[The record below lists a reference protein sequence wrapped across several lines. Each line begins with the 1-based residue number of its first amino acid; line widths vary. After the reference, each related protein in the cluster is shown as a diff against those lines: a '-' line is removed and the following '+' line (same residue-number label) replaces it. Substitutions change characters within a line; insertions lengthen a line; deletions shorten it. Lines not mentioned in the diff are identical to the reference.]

1 MGKDTAHL
9 VLTKKQYRMKTPH
22 ILLLLLV
29 LCQTVTAQT
38 GWSQIRNGQP
48 WYDTQGNV
56 VQAHGGNFLIE
67 DGTVYMVGEDRTHS
81 WYPDVNLYHSRDM
94 QVWEYDGKIIQNGV
108 TTPELGTTRMI
119 ERPKLMHCPK
129 TGRYVIWCHYEASDY
144 SASEVAVFSSASV
157 TGPYRLEW
165 SGRPLGIKSRD
176 CNVFVDDDGTAYFIS
191 TIQENQHLGLF
202 RLSDDYL
209 RPLECTVLMRGLRR
223 EAPAIVRVDSLYYML
238 SSACTGWDPNQCMLS
253 VSRSLT
259 QGWSPLTPV
268 GDRIAY
274 DTQAS
279 GILTL
284 RRGKRT
290 LHIYVGDRWKDPD
303 LPQSKII
310 ITPITLRDGRCH
322 FPYMETYHLNLRKAL
337 VKP

>member
-1 MGKDTAHL
+1 M
-9 VLTKKQYRMKTPH
+9 KKLY
-22 ILLLLLV
+22 IILFLLLG
-29 LCQTVTAQT
+29 CQCISAQK
-38 GWSQIRNGQP
+38 GWSLIRNGQP
-48 WYDTQGNV
+48 WYDTQGNP

-67 DGTVYMVGEDRTHS
+67 DGIVYMVGEDRSHS
-81 WYPDVNLYHSRDM
+81 WRPDVNLYHSRDM
-94 QVWEYDGKIIQNGV
+94 EIWEYDGKIIENGV

-119 ERPKLMHCPK
+119 ERPKLLHCPK

-144 SASEVAVFSSASV
+144 SASEVGVFSSEHI

-165 SGRPLGIKSRD
+165 CGRPLGIKSRD

-191 TIQENQHLGLF
+191 TIEENQHLGLF
-202 RLSDDYL
+202 RLSDDYI

-253 VSRSLT
+253 TSKSLT
-259 QGWSPLTPV
+259 EGWSPLVPV
-268 GDRIAY
+268 GDKIAY

-279 GILTL
+279 SILTL
-284 RRGKRT
+284 RKGRRT
-290 LHIYVGDRWKDPD
+290 QYLYVGDRWKDPD

-310 ITPITLRDGRCH
+310 LIPIELKDGKCD
-322 FPYMETYHLNLRKAL
+322 FPYVETFRLNLRKAI
-337 VKP
+337 VRP

>member
-1 MGKDTAHL
+1 M
-9 VLTKKQYRMKTPH
+9 KKLYI
-22 ILLLLLV
+22 ILFLFLG
-29 LCQTVTAQT
+29 CQCISAQK
-38 GWSQIRNGQP
+38 GWSLIRNGQP
-48 WYDTQGNV
+48 WYDTQGNP

-67 DGTVYMVGEDRTHS
+67 DGIVYMVGEDRSHS
-81 WYPDVNLYHSRDM
+81 WHPDVNLYHSRDM
-94 QVWEYDGKIIQNGV
+94 EIWEYDGKIIENGV

-119 ERPKLMHCPK
+119 ERPKLLHCPK

-144 SASEVAVFSSASV
+144 SASEVGVFSSEHI

-165 SGRPLGIKSRD
+165 CGRPLGIKSRD

-191 TIQENQHLGLF
+191 TIEENQHLGLF
-202 RLSDDYL
+202 RLSDDYI

-253 VSRSLT
+253 TSKSLT
-259 QGWSPLTPV
+259 EGWSPLVSV
-268 GDRIAY
+268 GDKIAY

-279 GILTL
+279 SILTL
-284 RRGKRT
+284 RKGRRT
-290 LHIYVGDRWKDPD
+290 QYLYVGDRWKDPD

-310 ITPITLRDGRCH
+310 LIPIELKDGKCD
-322 FPYMETYHLNLRKAL
+322 FPYVETFRLNLRKAI
-337 VKP
+337 VRP

>member
-1 MGKDTAHL
+1 M
-9 VLTKKQYRMKTPH
+9 KKLY
-22 ILLLLLV
+22 IILFLLLG
-29 LCQTVTAQT
+29 CQCISAQK
-38 GWSQIRNGQP
+38 GWSLIRNGQS
-48 WYDTQGNV
+48 WYDTQGNP

-67 DGTVYMVGEDRTHS
+67 DGIVYMVGEDRSHS
-81 WYPDVNLYHSRDM
+81 WHPDVNLYHSRDM
-94 QVWEYDGKIIQNGV
+94 EIWEYDGKIIENGV

-119 ERPKLMHCPK
+119 ERPKLLHCPK

-144 SASEVAVFSSASV
+144 SVSEVGVFSSEHI

-165 SGRPLGIKSRD
+165 CGRPLGIKSRD

-191 TIQENQHLGLF
+191 TIEENQHLGLF
-202 RLSDDYL
+202 RLSDDYI

-253 VSRSLT
+253 TSKSLT
-259 QGWSPLTPV
+259 EGWSPLVPV
-268 GDRIAY
+268 GDKIAY

-279 GILTL
+279 SILTL
-284 RRGKRT
+284 RKGRRT
-290 LHIYVGDRWKDPD
+290 QYLYVGDRWKDPD

-310 ITPITLRDGRCH
+310 LIPIDLKDGKCD
-322 FPYMETYHLNLRKAL
+322 FPYVETFRLNLRKAI
-337 VKP
+337 VRP

>member
-1 MGKDTAHL
+1 M
-9 VLTKKQYRMKTPH
+9 KKLY
-22 ILLLLLV
+22 IIIFLLLG
-29 LCQTVTAQT
+29 CQCISAQK
-38 GWSQIRNGQP
+38 GWSLIRNGQP
-48 WYDTQGNV
+48 WYDTQGNP

-67 DGTVYMVGEDRTHS
+67 DGIVYMVGEDRSHS
-81 WYPDVNLYHSRDM
+81 WHPDVNLYHSRDM
-94 QVWEYDGKIIQNGV
+94 EIWEYDGKIIENGV

-119 ERPKLMHCPK
+119 ERPKLLHCPK

-144 SASEVAVFSSASV
+144 SASEVGVFSSEHI

-165 SGRPLGIKSRD
+165 CGRPLGIKSRD

-191 TIQENQHLGLF
+191 TIEENQHLGLF
-202 RLSDDYL
+202 RLSDDYI

-253 VSRSLT
+253 TSKSLAE
-259 QGWSPLTPV
+259 GWSPLVPV
-268 GDRIAY
+268 GDKISY

-279 GILTL
+279 SILTL
-284 RRGKRT
+284 RKGRRT
-290 LHIYVGDRWKDPD
+290 QYLYVGDRWKDPD

-310 ITPITLRDGRCH
+310 LIPIDLKDGKCD
-322 FPYMETYHLNLRKAL
+322 FPYVETFRLNLRKAI
-337 VKP
+337 VRP

>member
-1 MGKDTAHL
+1 M
-9 VLTKKQYRMKTPH
+9 KKLYI
-22 ILLLLLV
+22 ILFLFLG
-29 LCQTVTAQT
+29 CQCISAQK
-38 GWSQIRNGQP
+38 GWSLIRNGQP
-48 WYDTQGNV
+48 WYDTQGNP

-67 DGTVYMVGEDRTHS
+67 DGIVYMVGEDRSHS
-81 WYPDVNLYHSRDM
+81 WHPDVNLYHSRDM
-94 QVWEYDGKIIQNGV
+94 EIWEYDGKIIENGV

-119 ERPKLMHCPK
+119 ERPKLLHCPN

-144 SASEVAVFSSASV
+144 SASEVGVFSSEHI

-165 SGRPLGIKSRD
+165 CGRPLGIKSRD

-191 TIQENQHLGLF
+191 TIEENQHLGLF
-202 RLSDDYL
+202 RLSDDYI

-253 VSRSLT
+253 TSNSLT
-259 QGWSPLTPV
+259 EGWSPLVPV
-268 GDRIAY
+268 GDKIAY

-279 GILTL
+279 SILTL
-284 RRGKRT
+284 RKGRRT
-290 LHIYVGDRWKDPD
+290 QYLYVGDRWKDPD

-310 ITPITLRDGRCH
+310 LIPIDLKDGKCD
-322 FPYMETYHLNLRKAL
+322 FPYVETFRLNLRKAI
-337 VKP
+337 VRP

>member
-1 MGKDTAHL
+1 M
-9 VLTKKQYRMKTPH
+9 KKLYI
-22 ILLLLLV
+22 ILFLFLG
-29 LCQTVTAQT
+29 CQCISAQK
-38 GWSQIRNGQP
+38 GWSLIRNGQP
-48 WYDTQGNV
+48 WCDTQGNP

-67 DGTVYMVGEDRTHS
+67 DGIVYMVGEDRSHS
-81 WYPDVNLYHSRDM
+81 WHPDVNLYHSRDM
-94 QVWEYDGKIIQNGV
+94 EIWEYDGKIIENGV

-119 ERPKLMHCPK
+119 ERPKLLHCPN

-144 SASEVAVFSSASV
+144 SASEVGVFSSEHI

-165 SGRPLGIKSRD
+165 CGRPLGIKSRD

-191 TIQENQHLGLF
+191 TIEENQHLGLF
-202 RLSDDYL
+202 RLSDDYI

-253 VSRSLT
+253 TSNSLT
-259 QGWSPLTPV
+259 EGWSPLVPV
-268 GDRIAY
+268 GDKIAY

-279 GILTL
+279 SILTL
-284 RRGKRT
+284 RKGRRT
-290 LHIYVGDRWKDPD
+290 QYLYVGDRWKDPD

-310 ITPITLRDGRCH
+310 LIPIDLKDGKCD
-322 FPYMETYHLNLRKAL
+322 FPYVETFRLNLRKAI
-337 VKP
+337 VRP

>member
-1 MGKDTAHL
+1 M
-9 VLTKKQYRMKTPH
+9 KKLYI
-22 ILLLLLV
+22 ILFLFLG
-29 LCQTVTAQT
+29 CQCISAQK
-38 GWSQIRNGQP
+38 GWSLIRNGQP
-48 WYDTQGNV
+48 WYDTQGNP

-67 DGTVYMVGEDRTHS
+67 DGIVYMVGEDRSHS
-81 WYPDVNLYHSRDM
+81 CHPDVNLYHSRDM
-94 QVWEYDGKIIQNGV
+94 EIWEYDGKIIENGV

-119 ERPKLMHCPK
+119 ERPKLLHCPK

-144 SASEVAVFSSASV
+144 SASEVGVFSSEHI

-165 SGRPLGIKSRD
+165 CGRPLGIKSRD

-191 TIQENQHLGLF
+191 TIEENQHLGLF
-202 RLSDDYL
+202 RLSDDYI

-253 VSRSLT
+253 TSNSLT
-259 QGWSPLTPV
+259 EGWSPLVPV
-268 GDRIAY
+268 GDKIAY

-279 GILTL
+279 SILTL
-284 RRGKRT
+284 RKGRRT
-290 LHIYVGDRWKDPD
+290 QYLYVGDRWKDPD

-310 ITPITLRDGRCH
+310 LIPIDLKDGKCD
-322 FPYMETYHLNLRKAL
+322 FPYVETFRLNLRKAI
-337 VKP
+337 VRP

>member
-1 MGKDTAHL
+1 M
-9 VLTKKQYRMKTPH
+9 KKLY
-22 ILLLLLV
+22 IILFLLLG
-29 LCQTVTAQT
+29 CQCISAQK
-38 GWSQIRNGQP
+38 GWSLIRNGQP
-48 WYDTQGNV
+48 WYDTQGNP

-67 DGTVYMVGEDRTHS
+67 DGIVYMVGEDRSHS
-81 WYPDVNLYHSRDM
+81 WHPDVNLYHSRDM
-94 QVWEYDGKIIQNGV
+94 EIWEYDGKIIENGV

-119 ERPKLMHCPK
+119 ERPKLLHCPN

-144 SASEVAVFSSASV
+144 SASEVGVFSSEHI

-165 SGRPLGIKSRD
+165 CGRPLGIKSRD

-191 TIQENQHLGLF
+191 TIEENQHLGLF
-202 RLSDDYL
+202 RLSDDYI

-253 VSRSLT
+253 TSNSLT
-259 QGWSPLTPV
+259 EGWSHLVPV
-268 GDRIAY
+268 GDKIAY

-279 GILTL
+279 SILTL
-284 RRGKRT
+284 RKGRRKQY
-290 LHIYVGDRWKDPD
+290 LYVGDRWKDPD

-310 ITPITLRDGRCH
+310 LIPIDLKDGKCD
-322 FPYMETYHLNLRKAL
+322 FPYVETFRLNLRKAI
-337 VKP
+337 VRP